1 MVVAQEIV
9 ISIDEVYG
17 ATTYVSVIHAIEEK
31 LTRLYL
37 EHWMDLKDL
46 RAHGY
51 DILHNT
57 HKCSITIFFK

>member
-31 LTRLYL
+31 LRRLYL
-37 EHWMDLKDL
+37 EH
-46 RAHGY
+46 
-51 DILHNT
+51 
-57 HKCSITIFFK
+57 